1 MAIKHHVIKPLRH
14 AGVAS
19 QDRLYVSGAAIVEG
33 APVVFSSGKVVTATD
48 DDAGAAGP
56 IVGFALNACTAANQ
70 DCMVALALPGRRF
83 VGSLTDIAASVASD
97 GGTKALA
104 LADIG
109 TLVELHADDTTLK
122 WVLGATGG
130 GNAMARITAL
140 VDKIGATTNDTVPQF
155 GSTGGGPGVAMT
167 TTPFTTLSQDPTGSN
182 TGKALV
188 EFTITINDTI
198 YG

>member
-1 MAIKHHVIKPLRH
+1 MAIKHHIIKPLRH

-56 IVGFALNACTAANQ
+56 IVGFALNACSAANQ
-70 DCMVALALPGRRF
+70 DCMVALAYPGRKF
-83 VGSLTDIAASVASD
+83 VGSLTDVATAAGAD

-109 TLVELHADDTTLK
+109 TLVELHSDATSLK

-130 GNAMARITAL
+130 ANAMARITAL
-140 VDKIGATTNDTVPQF
+140 VDPIGATTDDPTPQF
-155 GSTGGGPGVAMT
+155 GSQGGGPGVAMT

-188 EFTITINDTI
+188 EFCITINDTI

>member
-48 DDAGAAGP
+48 ADAGAGGP

-83 VGSLTDIAASVASD
+83 VGSLTDVAAEAGSD

-104 LADIG
+104 LSDIG
-109 TLVELHADDTTLK
+109 TLVELHGDNTSLK

-130 GNAMARITAL
+130 ADAMARITAL
-140 VDKIGATTNDTVPQF
+140 VDPIGATTNDTTPIF
-155 GSTGGGPGVAMT
+155 GSQGGGPGVAMT
-167 TTPFTTLSQDPTGSN
+167 TTPYTTLSQDPTGSN

-188 EFTITINDTI
+188 EFTIIVSKTI